1 MMDAYGTECFACTL
15 IWMRLNI
22 GKKTNTDMIYK
33 RKDMQ
38 FEENVWKNGKFASI
52 TVKMKKKK
60 NKNTTTAPIQW
71 CIEHL
76 FEVF

>member
-1 MMDAYGTECFACTL
+1 
-15 IWMRLNI
+15 
-22 GKKTNTDMIYK
+22 
-33 RKDMQ
+33 MQ